1 MNEFEIFSAN
11 KRIVDKIITDL
22 RNLFDFFE
30 RRNMVACKA
39 YIVYA
44 LEGFL
49 SDIKNL

>member
-1 MNEFEIFSAN
+1 MNEVDVFYAN
-11 KRIVDKIITDL
+11 RRIVDKIINDL

-30 RRNMVACKA
+30 RRNMLACKA

>member
-1 MNEFEIFSAN
+1 MNEVDVFSAN
-11 KRIVDKIITDL
+11 KRIVDKIINDL
-22 RNLFDFFE
+22 RHLFDFFE
-30 RRNMVACKA
+30 RRNMFACKA